1 MVRFTIVN
9 SDDLPRWRSGYAVDC
24 RSTTT
29 RFDSGPWLGS
39 IMSIRIQKTFEA
51 LFSLE
56 EVRGLFREALPTGFD
71 AGEEA
76 TFQQR
81 IAELKAIVAD
91 LEAGTGTPKVTK
103 IAGSLDIRTR
113 EEQYINIHPIQAAG
127 RLTTEARKAII
138 SYGDGYSTCDAC
150 RKPFRLDKISKP
162 GIAEFHEELAK
173 FVNMDQARVVPGARR
188 GFQAVAGTLVGK
200 DDSVIVSALAHY
212 TEFLAVE
219 NAGGVVKEVPLNP
232 KNIVTAEA
240 TARKIEEVK
249 TETGKLPVLV
259 MIDHFDYQFANEHEI
274 AGIGKVAHQYDIPFL
289 YNGAYTVGVQPVDGK
304 KIGADFVVGSGHKS
318 MASVAPSGVLAMT
331 DEWAPKAL
339 RTTAMVGDLTKRKFG
354 IKEVE
359 LLGCTLMG
367 GTLLSMMASFPTVK
381 ERVLHWDEQ
390 VKRSN
395 YFIDRLLNISGSRVL
410 SEYPRK
416 HTLTKID
423 TTGSFDTVAKTHKRK
438 GFYFSDELSSR
449 GIVGEFAGATR
460 TWKLNTYGLNEKQ
473 ICYLADVF
481 TEIAEKYEIPVIP

>member
-1 MVRFTIVN
+1 
-9 SDDLPRWRSGYAVDC
+9 
-24 RSTTT
+24 
-29 RFDSGPWLGS
+29 
-39 IMSIRIQKTFEA
+39 MSIRIQKTFEA
-51 LFSLE
+51 LFALE
-56 EVRGLFREALPTGFD
+56 EIRGLFRKSLPTGFD
-71 AGEEA
+71 SEELA
-76 TFQQR
+76 AFNQR
-81 IAELKAIVAD
+81 IAGLKAIVAD
-91 LEAGTGTPKVTK
+91 LEAGTGTPRVTK
-103 IAGSLDIRTR
+103 IAGTLDVRSR

-162 GIAEFHEELAK
+162 GIAEFHEELARWL
-173 FVNMDQARVVPGARR
+173 NMDEARVVPGARR

-200 DDSVIVSALAHY
+200 GDTVIVSALAHY

-219 NAGGVVKEVPLNP
+219 NAGGIVKEVPLND
-232 KNIVTAEA
+232 NHIVTGEA
-240 TARKIEEVK
+240 TAQKIEEVK
-249 TETGKLPVLV
+249 SETGKLPVLV
-259 MIDHFDYQFANEHEI
+259 MIDHFDYQYANEHEI
-274 AGIGKVAHQYDIPFL
+274 TAIGKVAHQYDIPFL
-289 YNGAYTVGVQPVDGK
+289 YNGAYTVGVMPVDGK

-331 DEWAPKAL
+331 GEWVPKAL

-359 LLGCTLMG
+359 MLGCTLMG

-381 ERVLHWDEQ
+381 ERTLHWDEE
-390 VKRSN
+390 VKKSN
-395 YFIDRLLNISGSRVL
+395 FFIDKLLTISGSRVL
-410 SEYPRK
+410 SQYPRK

-423 TTGSFDTVAKTHKRK
+423 TTGSFDTVAQTHKRR

-460 TWKLNTYGLNEKQ
+460 TWKLNTYALNWKQ
-473 ICYLADVF
+473 VRYLSDAF
-481 TEIAEKYEIPVIP
+481 MEIAEKYQLPIQK

>member
-1 MVRFTIVN
+1 MDT
-9 SDDLPRWRSGYAVDC
+9 
-24 RSTTT
+24 
-29 RFDSGPWLGS
+29 
-39 IMSIRIQKTFEA
+39 RIQKTFEA
-51 LFSLE
+51 LFALE
-56 EVRGLFREALPTGFD
+56 EVRGLFRESLPTGFD
-71 AGEEA
+71 ADEEGA
-76 TFQQR
+76 FHQQ
-81 IAELKAIVAD
+81 IAKLKAIIAD
-91 LEAGTGTPKVTK
+91 LEAGSGSPGVTK
-103 IAGSLDIRTR
+103 IAGSLDVRSR

-138 SYGDGYSTCDAC
+138 SYGDGYSTCDFC
-150 RKPFRLDKISKP
+150 RKPFRLDKITKP
-162 GIAEFHEELAK
+162 GIVEFHAELAK
-173 FVNMDQARVVPGARR
+173 WLNMDQARVVPGARR
-188 GFQAVAGTLVGK
+188 GFQSVAGTLVDKG
-200 DDSVIVSALAHY
+200 DSVIVSALAHY

-219 NAGGVVKEVPLNP
+219 NAGGVVKEVPLNA
-232 KNIVTAEA
+232 KNIVTGEA
-240 TARKIEEVK
+240 TAQKIEEVK
-249 TETGKLPVLV
+249 WETGKLPVLV

-274 AGIGKVAHQYDIPFL
+274 AEIGNVAHHYDIPFL

-339 RTTAMVGDLTKRKFG
+339 RTTTMVGDLTKRKFG

-359 LLGCTLMG
+359 MLGCTLMG

-381 ERVLHWDEQ
+381 ARTLKWDDE

-395 YFIDRLLNISGSRVL
+395 FFIDRLLKITGSKVL

-416 HTLTKID
+416 HTLTKVD
-423 TTGSFDTVAKTHKRK
+423 TTGSFDTVAKTHKRR

-460 TWKLNTYGLNEKQ
+460 TWKLNTYGLNDKQ
-473 ICYLADVF
+473 VCYLADVF
-481 TEIAEKYEIPVIP
+481 IEIAEKYELPVQK

>member
-1 MVRFTIVN
+1 
-9 SDDLPRWRSGYAVDC
+9 
-24 RSTTT
+24 
-29 RFDSGPWLGS
+29 
-39 IMSIRIQKTFEA
+39 MSIRVQKTFEA
-51 LFSLE
+51 LFELE
-56 EVRGLFREALPTGFD
+56 EIRGIFRDSLPTGLS
-71 AGEEA
+71 AEEEA
-76 TFQQR
+76 AFRQR
-81 IAELKAIVAD
+81 IGNLKAIVAD

-103 IAGSLDIRTR
+103 IAGTLDVRSR

-162 GIAEFHEELAK
+162 GIAEFHADLAK
-173 FVNMDQARVVPGARR
+173 WLNMDHARVVPGARR
-188 GFQAVAGTLVGK
+188 GFQAVTGTLVNKG
-200 DDSVIVSALAHY
+200 DSVIVSALAHY
-212 TEFLAVE
+212 TEFLSVE
-219 NAGGVVKEVPLNP
+219 NAGGVIKEVPLNA
-232 KNIVTAEA
+232 KNIVTGEA
-240 TARKIEEVK
+240 TAQKIEEVK

-274 AGIGKVAHQYDIPFL
+274 REIGKVAHQYDIPFL

-318 MASVAPSGVLAMT
+318 MASVAPSGVLAT
-331 DEWAPKAL
+331 TKEWAPKAL
-339 RTTAMVGDLTKRKFG
+339 RTTAIVGDLTKRKFG

-367 GTLLSMMASFPTVK
+367 GTLLSMIASFPAVK

-395 YFIDRLLNISGSRVL
+395 YFIDRLLKISGSRVL
-410 SEYPRK
+410 SEYPRR
-416 HTLTKID
+416 HTLTKVD
-423 TTGSFDTVAKTHKRK
+423 TTGSFDTVAKTHKRR

-460 TWKLNTYGLNEKQ
+460 TWKLNTYGLSEKQ
-473 ICYLADVF
+473 VHYLADAF
-481 TEIAEKYEIPVIP
+481 TEIAEKFELPVTK

>member
-1 MVRFTIVN
+1 
-9 SDDLPRWRSGYAVDC
+9 
-24 RSTTT
+24 
-29 RFDSGPWLGS
+29 
-39 IMSIRIQKTFEA
+39 MSIRIQKTFEA
-51 LFSLE
+51 LFQLE
-56 EVRGLFREALPTGFD
+56 EIRGLFRESLPTGFD

-76 TFQQR
+76 AFAQR

-91 LEAGTGTPKVTK
+91 LEAGTGTPKVMK
-103 IAGSLDIRTR
+103 IAGTLDVRSR

-162 GIAEFHEELAK
+162 GIAEFHEDLAK
-173 FVNMDQARVVPGARR
+173 WLNMDTARVVPGARR
-188 GFQAVAGTLVGK
+188 GFQAVAGTLVSKG
-200 DDSVIVSALAHY
+200 DTVIVSALAHY

-219 NAGGVVKEVPLNP
+219 NAGGTVREVPLNA
-232 KNIVTAEA
+232 KNIVTGEA
-240 TARKIEEVK
+240 TAQKIEDVK
-249 TETGKLPVLV
+249 AETGKLPVLV

-274 AGIGKVAHQYDIPFL
+274 REIGKVAHQYDTPFL
-289 YNGAYTVGVQPVDGK
+289 YNGAYTVGVMPVDGK
-304 KIGADFVVGSGHKS
+304 AIGADFVVGSGHKS
-318 MASVAPSGVLAMT
+318 MASVAPSGVLAVNN
-331 DEWAPKAL
+331 EWAPKAL

-359 LLGCTLMG
+359 MLGCTLMG

-381 ERVLHWDEQ
+381 ARVLKWDDE

-395 YFIDRLLNISGSRVL
+395 FFMDRLMKIAGSKVL

-423 TTGSFDTVAKTHKRK
+423 TTGSFDTVAQTHKRK

-473 ICYLADVF
+473 IHYLADVF
-481 TEIAEKYEIPVIP
+481 TAIAEKYELPVEH